1 MPDSCA
7 AESFCAPPGDA
18 QSSSTMASTLMYTLL
33 AVACSSF
40 VALLWNF
47 GLHLLVRSL
56 SQTVGAAL
64 GWYLRRKT
72 DGRRALILRVTEES
86 ERAFKDN
93 SPSKSSGSS
102 LDDEWENIEAAVTG
116 TAKNGEKGEND
127 WDGIVGFFHPFCNA
141 GGGGERVLWAAI
153 RATQKRWPKA
163 KIVVYTG
170 DHEVTKDKMLA
181 RVEVGHIF
189 SCACPLLA

>member
-1 MPDSCA
+1 
-7 AESFCAPPGDA
+7 
-18 QSSSTMASTLMYTLL
+18 MALSTLAYTVL
-33 AVACSSF
+33 AVACSPF
-40 VALLWNF
+40 VVLLFWNY
-47 GLHLLVRSL
+47 GLNILVRVL

-72 DGRRALILRVTEES
+72 DGRRALILRVTEED
-86 ERAFKDN
+86 ERAFQEN

-102 LDDEWENIEAAVTG
+102 LDDEWENIEGAVTG
-116 TAKNGEKGEND
+116 TAKNGGKGESD
-127 WDGIVGFFHPFCNA
+127 WNGIVGFFHPFCNA

-170 DHEVTKDKMLA
+170 DHDVTKDKMLS
-181 RVEVGHIF
+181 RVEV
-189 SCACPLLA
+189 SSQSPCSAWVTAAC